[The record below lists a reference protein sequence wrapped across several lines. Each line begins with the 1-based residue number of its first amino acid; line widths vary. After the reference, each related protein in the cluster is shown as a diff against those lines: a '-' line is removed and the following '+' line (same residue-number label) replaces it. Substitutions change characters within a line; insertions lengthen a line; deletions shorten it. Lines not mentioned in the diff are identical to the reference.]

1 MLLPPNIK
9 THELVLLKEDLNIQG
24 HLRYKKKQKS
34 FSRDIHLLF
43 PLLYVRDFFFN
54 KRNFK
59 QESLCGYRW
68 MNPEHVVTDL
78 WVSN

>member
-43 PLLYVRDFFFN
+43 PLLYVRDFFLTKETLN
-54 KRNFK
+54 RRVYVAID
-59 QESLCGYRW
+59 E
-68 MNPEHVVTDL
+68 
-78 WVSN
+78 

>member
-43 PLLYVRDFFFN
+43 PLLYVRDFFF
-54 KRNFK
+54 
-59 QESLCGYRW
+59 
-68 MNPEHVVTDL
+68 
-78 WVSN
+78 